1 MRARG
6 VDVNVV
12 VSVVVGVGVGRVG
25 ASRGGSDSTTLALS
39 GKAGRHRLSSGRAG
53 RMPSAAP
60 RWS

>member
-1 MRARG
+1 M
-6 VDVNVV
+6 V